1 MIELPKRGGG
11 THVIEASQIASWQ
24 RDYPH
29 IDVDLELRKARN
41 WLEANPE
48 RRKVKINAF
57 VVNWLNRARPQNPNA
72 VTPNNSTHYAL
83 IAERARQPE
92 KPYQPPPAEVVQ
104 AHLQAA
110 KAALGMRR

>member
-11 THVIEASQIASWQ
+11 THVIDAAQIASWQ

-48 RRKVKINAF
+48 RRKTRINAF

-72 VTPNNSTHYAL
+72 VTPGNSKHYAV
-83 IAERARQPE
+83 IAERSSRPTA
-92 KPYQPPPAEVVQ
+92 YQPPSERVVETE
-104 AHLQAA
+104 LQ
-110 KAALGMRR
+110 KVRRQLGMRV